1 MPYTWRCY
9 YVHSVMILEQ
19 NARKTKILNWTVFGE
34 IHTANTTFIACSTR
48 FHLISRPVKNLHRI
62 PTNPRRFITV
72 PISLPMGIP
81 VGFPTHTTVLPN
93 RQHVVEPLA
102 SYRVLLLQGSKVCR
116 YNWHSAGSLGW
127 PFSMLNYEYIF
138 RQYTKAVLSNSTREL
153 LWFEIT
159 KMLIAVW
166 EKKL

>member
-1 MPYTWRCY
+1 MP
-9 YVHSVMILEQ
+9 VKQIV
-19 NARKTKILNWTVFGE
+19 NWTVFGE
-34 IHTANTTFIACSTR
+34 VHTATTTFIACSTR
-48 FHLISRPVKNLHRI
+48 FHLVSHPVKNLHRI
-62 PTNPRRFITV
+62 PTNPRGFITV
-72 PISLPMGIP
+72 PISI
-81 VGFPTHTTVLPN
+81 PTHTTVLPN

-102 SYRVLLLQGSKVCR
+102 SYRVLLLQGTKVCR

-159 KMLIAVW
+159 KMLIAV
-166 EKKL
+166 